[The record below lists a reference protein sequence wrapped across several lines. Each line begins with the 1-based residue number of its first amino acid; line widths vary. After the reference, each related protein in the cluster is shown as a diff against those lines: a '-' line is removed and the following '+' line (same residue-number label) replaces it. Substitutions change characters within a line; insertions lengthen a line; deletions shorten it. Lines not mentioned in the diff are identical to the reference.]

1 MTLSPTDTLVC
12 DTTQLAVWQSDAD
25 YNYNRELIA
34 PEVNIFEWL
43 NRWFGEILQSIFGS
57 QFAEDYSKTILIS
70 VAVLMLLLIGWF
82 IYKKNPAIFIRS
94 RKNALP
100 YSVGED
106 TIYGVDFALK
116 IASSLSRHDYRE
128 AIRLLYLQTLKQ
140 LSDEKRIDWQLY
152 KTPTQYIYEVRMPAF
167 QRLTHHFL
175 RVRNE
180 NFEATEELFQTML
193 SLQGEVKKGGIV

>member
-1 MTLSPTDTLVC
+1 MTLSPADTLVC

-70 VAVLMLLLIGWF
+70 IAVLLLLLIGWF

-100 YSVGED
+100 YTVGED
-106 TIYGVDFALK
+106 TIYGVDF
-116 IASSLSRHDYRE
+116 IQRNSLCPFPPR
-128 AIRLLYLQTLKQ
+128 
-140 LSDEKRIDWQLY
+140 
-152 KTPTQYIYEVRMPAF
+152 
-167 QRLTHHFL
+167 
-175 RVRNE
+175 
-180 NFEATEELFQTML
+180 
-193 SLQGEVKKGGIV
+193 LQGSSPTAIFADTETTQ

>member
-116 IASSLSRHDYRE
+116 IASSPPRLQGSNPT
-128 AIRLLYLQTLKQ
+128 AIFAN
-140 LSDEKRIDWQLY
+140 I
-152 KTPTQYIYEVRMPAF
+152 
-167 QRLTHHFL
+167 
-175 RVRNE
+175 
-180 NFEATEELFQTML
+180 EATQ
-193 SLQGEVKKGGIV
+193 

>member
-116 IASSLSRHDYRE
+116 IASSLSRLQGSNPT
-128 AIRLLYLQTLKQ
+128 AIFAN
-140 LSDEKRIDWQLY
+140 I
-152 KTPTQYIYEVRMPAF
+152 
-167 QRLTHHFL
+167 
-175 RVRNE
+175 
-180 NFEATEELFQTML
+180 EATQ
-193 SLQGEVKKGGIV
+193 